1 MNLCHTKH
9 YYAKLYIHEHSYVF
23 IIHYLAEHFRTT
35 KIAADGKETPLDF
48 STNNLQLLISWAI
61 TNIPSVHVYRNYLDR
76 SPGHAHSL
84 FYVTDS
90 LVVQELSR
98 QSTLCDLVKV
108 LVSIT
113 IIAMIHERAI
123 STGN

>member
-35 KIAADGKETPLDF
+35 EIAADDNETPLDF

-61 TNIPSVHVYRNYLDR
+61 TNIPNVHVYKNYLDR
-76 SPGHAHSL
+76 SPGHANSL
-84 FYVTDS
+84 LYI
-90 LVVQELSR
+90 LH
-98 QSTLCDLVKV
+98 
-108 LVSIT
+108 
-113 IIAMIHERAI
+113 IA
-123 STGN
+123 